1 MLHVIASL
9 GPVINYNVAKPAT
22 RPGRDRH
29 VQISSALLNCLL
41 HCSELFWRWLLI
53 DSIREDEL
61 KTSASP
67 VTIIEDCSMEST
79 SSCLT
84 GCLYITSP
92 SQFCSFHHENK
103 SRAKRRTGQEFL
115 ESDHGQRNPG
125 KSLAH
130 Y

>member
-67 VTIIEDCSMEST
+67 VTIIEDCSIEY
-79 SSCLT
+79 LQ
-84 GCLYITSP
+84 LPHRLP
-92 SQFCSFHHENK
+92 SHHQSK
-103 SRAKRRTGQEFL
+103 SIL
-115 ESDHGQRNPG
+115 
-125 KSLAH
+125 
-130 Y
+130 